1 MVKINNSYLLTNAL
15 SQWPMSKVH
24 VFDIAA
30 KVWFAQSTTT
40 QSIEYP
46 GGSVEFPVG
55 RTAFCSVVASAED
68 NSSHNIYI
76 YGGSDGSD
84 SAGNDIWILTLPAF
98 EWVLVYVRRGS
109 DFRRTWNHRCHKIHG
124 KHMVAY
130 GGNNYNYTCDSNEG
144 VRKCQ
149 GMAIYDMSSLEW
161 TTKIEVEN
169 ERYLVPERLYKII
182 GGG

>member
-1 MVKINNSYLLTNAL
+1 MTNAL
-15 SQWPMSKVH
+15 LQNKVH

-40 QSIEYP
+40 QWVGGYP
-46 GGSVEFPVG
+46 TG
-55 RTAFCSVVASAED
+55 RTVFCSVVASAED

-76 YGGSDGSD
+76 YGGWDGS
-84 SAGNDIWILTLPAF
+84 SSFYQENDVWILTLPAF
-98 EWVLVYVRRGS
+98 EWVLAYNKALS
-109 DFRRTWNHRCHKIHG
+109 DFRRTAGHRCHKVHG

-130 GGNNYNYTCDSNEG
+130 RGNNYNNTCDSDKEVG
-144 VRKCQ
+144 KYQ

-161 TTKIEVEN
+161 TTKVELEN
-169 ERYLVPERLYKII
+169 PRYLVPENLYKII